1 MSIYKHKFIV
11 FAIDHFNS
19 LGIIRSLGEKGIN
32 PIVVL
37 YGEKSKLVQKSKYIS
52 EYYRSNN
59 IEECYEYIKDNY
71 SQELYKPFIIA
82 TTDETASCLDLHY
95 DELVD
100 KFHFFNAGEQG
111 RITKMMEKE
120 YIAHLAQSCGLKIP
134 KTEEVNR
141 GDMPK
146 SVKFPIMTKSNTPT
160 IHNWK
165 ANVFICNNEN
175 ELKEAYKHITQ
186 ERVILQ
192 EYIHKKNELNYE
204 GFAINNGQDLYMP
217 YDNRFY
223 RNTPSSYGQYG
234 FIEKSQQTELFHKI
248 KELVKET
255 KFNGIFEIEFL
266 IDQNDNFYFLEINFR
281 SSCWTYAYTKCGINL
296 PIMYSQS
303 VIYGKINTS
312 EEHICK
318 LPFKFMNVIPD
329 FKINVKNGNLTFT
342 KWVKDFLDIDC
353 SFYFNKKDIM
363 PFLYFI
369 KNKIFK

>member
-134 KTEEVNR
+134 KT
-141 GDMPK
+141 
-146 SVKFPIMTKSNTPT
+146 
-160 IHNWK
+160 
-165 ANVFICNNEN
+165 
-175 ELKEAYKHITQ
+175 
-186 ERVILQ
+186 
-192 EYIHKKNELNYE
+192 
-204 GFAINNGQDLYMP
+204 
-217 YDNRFY
+217 
-223 RNTPSSYGQYG
+223 
-234 FIEKSQQTELFHKI
+234 
-248 KELVKET
+248 
-255 KFNGIFEIEFL
+255 
-266 IDQNDNFYFLEINFR
+266 
-281 SSCWTYAYTKCGINL
+281 
-296 PIMYSQS
+296 
-303 VIYGKINTS
+303 
-312 EEHICK
+312 
-318 LPFKFMNVIPD
+318 
-329 FKINVKNGNLTFT
+329 
-342 KWVKDFLDIDC
+342 
-353 SFYFNKKDIM
+353 
-363 PFLYFI
+363 
-369 KNKIFK
+369 

>member
-1 MSIYKHKFIV
+1 M
-11 FAIDHFNS
+11 
-19 LGIIRSLGEKGIN
+19 EKLD
-32 PIVVL
+32 V
-37 YGEKSKLVQKSKYIS
+37 
-52 EYYRSNN
+52 N
-59 IEECYEYIKDNY
+59 IEEKNTYYPIYISNENIEILRDKLLQEVEGKNYIVIFSQKVHKLYSKILNFPKDKILILKDGETEKNFQNY
-71 SQELYKPFIIA
+71 TKILNFALSRKLTRKDAIIA
-82 TTDETASCLDLHY
+82 IGGGVIGDLAGFSASTYMRGIKFIQVPTTLLAATDSSVGGKTAINTKY
-95 DELVD
+95 GKNLVGTFYQPD
-100 KFHFFNAGEQG
+100 
-111 RITKMMEKE
+111 
-120 YIAHLAQSCGLKIP
+120 S
-134 KTEEVNR
+134 
-141 GDMPK
+141 
-146 SVKFPIMTKSNTPT
+146 
-160 IHNWK
+160 
-165 ANVFICNNEN
+165 VFINVNFIKT
-175 ELKEAYKHITQ
+175 LD
-186 ERVILQ
+186 ERQFKSGLGEVV
-192 EYIHKKNELNYE
+192 K
-204 GFAINNGQDLYMP
+204 
-217 YDNRFY
+217 
-223 RNTPSSYGQYG
+223 YG

-303 VIYGKINTS
+303 VIDGKINTS